1 MNKAIKRMLKRL
13 GHDTFTYWNTRV
25 IRHKIIDHFGEE
37 ESINY
42 CYEIHEVYYDK
53 HNNPTSW
60 TEHPIRLYFESLEDL
75 WGVLEH
81 ITDATSHT
89 VLELTTTIR
98 YEGDKLCSDDSDLV
112 DTGKT
117 LMELER
123 EKREEGTD

>member
-1 MNKAIKRMLKRL
+1 MNKAIKRMLKKL
-13 GHDTFTYWNTRV
+13 GHDTFSYWNTRV

-37 ESINY
+37 ETINS

-89 VLELTTTIR
+89 VLELTTTIK